1 MPRFFCQSNRLSF
14 ETGYI
19 APTPNPA
26 NPGSDISQLA
36 PTYEVSN
43 NICEDYH
50 QQTQQTQ

>member
-36 PTYEVSN
+36 PTSDCFKINMSPFYN
-43 NICEDYH
+43 NMI
-50 QQTQQTQ
+50 